1 MRVQI
6 PLGAL
11 MNNLAEDILSEFVE
25 RAARPEGMHPAAFGL
40 RVALPSS
47 HGWNDGLRLAKQRA
61 YERTKWAT
69 DPDYRARKNEHRR
82 NMRKGIPAYG
92 R

>member
-61 YERTKWAT
+61 YARTKWAT

-82 NMRKGIPAYG
+82 NMRKVNPGYG